1 MEVPKAAVEEEKQI
15 HTNTRQ
21 KLEML
26 SDGEPRVVL
35 CEQEVMHV
43 AQCVRL
49 RGEFIAQLFAFLPR
63 QSAPTALLQTP
74 AIGAVQEL
82 WPHL

>member
-1 MEVPKAAVEEEKQI
+1 MEVPKAADEEEKQI

-26 SDGEPRVVL
+26 SDGGPRVVL
-35 CEQEVMHV
+35 SEQEAMQMAQCEQI
-43 AQCVRL
+43 
-49 RGEFIAQLFAFLPR
+49 RGEFIAQLFAFLPC

-74 AIGAVQEL
+74 DIGAVPEL
-82 WPHL
+82 SLHL